1 MIDIQ
6 NENDESFEGKIQ
18 NQDELVENN
27 TVAFPADNLVGFG
40 LGQ

>member
-27 TVAFPADNLVGFG
+27 AVVFPADNLVGFG

>member
-18 NQDELVENN
+18 NQDEFVENN
-27 TVAFPADNLVGFG
+27 AVAFPSDNLVGFG
-40 LGQ
+40 LG